1 MKLDANSLGLG
12 GVILVFIILFALACG
27 FSALS
32 AWVVMLLWNYIAVA
46 THHAAYQITFW
57 VALAGTVLLSLIAK
71 PFRVVVRKSE
81 E

>member
-12 GVILVFIILFALACG
+12 GVILVAII
-27 FSALS
+27 
-32 AWVVMLLWNYIAVA
+32 NYIAVA
-46 THHAAYQITFW
+46 THHEAYQITFW
-57 VALAGTVLLSLIAK
+57 VALAGTVLLSIIAK